1 MEGGI
6 KESYNMGNTNNNMNG
21 NNNNKVNYISHE
33 NVSKSNGF

>member
-1 MEGGI
+1 MA
-6 KESYNMGNTNNNMNG
+6 NANNINA